1 MNIIKTLNNKFFSK
15 TNLNNDKNKLFSA
28 KTNSNKDC
36 FQENHV
42 LSKEIYQ
49 ISNRDNIEIIDKNIV
64 ISAKNVYEYT
74 QQITENCIFDF
85 VNKVNS
91 RKKVNAKIIIKQD
104 YNISKIDYSIY
115 DEQLKNKNL
124 YFCIDQ
130 EKSPLYFMIGNYFF
144 MQNKIVNKN
153 IVKNFEMLNN
163 RNFKGFPEF
172 KFVDFNIIYE

>member
-1 MNIIKTLNNKFFSK
+1 MNILKTLNEKLFTVK
-15 TNLNNDKNKLFSA
+15 TNYDKQRLFP
-28 KTNSNKDC
+28 
-36 FQENHV
+36 QNHV
-42 LSKEIYQ
+42 LSQNIYQ
-49 ISNRDNIEIIDKNIV
+49 NRDNIEIVDNHIL
-64 ISAKNVYEYT
+64 ISAENVYEYT
-74 QQITENCIFDF
+74 QQITENCILDF

-153 IVKNFEMLNN
+153 IVKNFEMLNK